1 MLNYAYFCA
10 KLRKKVDT
18 VKFIFG
24 VLIVVLSV
32 AAEIKKRYDKSKRA
46 KAAVRNFVPIPVEKA
61 ATTGTEKK
69 ISARPKQPI
78 VLTEKPAIESA
89 KPPVAA
95 HLFEE
100 GTRVTTD
107 TPMSAIPSHEATS
120 AGKSAEEMRR
130 LVLWGEILA
139 RKY

>member
-18 VKFIFG
+18 VKFIVG
-24 VLIVVLSV
+24 VLIVVISV
-32 AAEIKKRYDKSKRA
+32 ASEIKKRYDKSKRA
-46 KAAVRNFVPIPVEKA
+46 KAAVRNFVPIPVEKP
-61 ATTGTEKK
+61 TTAGTEQK
-69 ISARPKQPI
+69 ISALPKQPA
-78 VLTEKPAIESA
+78 VTTKEPAMKSA
-89 KPPVAA
+89 KPQVAA

-100 GTRVTTD
+100 GTRVTAD
-107 TPMSAIPSHEATS
+107 TPMSKIPSPEADLP
-120 AGKSAEEMRR
+120 GKSAEEIRQ